1 MEQQNY
7 AIYKEKGE
15 LKWEAF
21 ETEQAALDQLNAL
34 ESQPNVDPLLYYN
47 PSQDFFSTYSGVPHA
62 EARNIIAEFNKA
74 RKK

>member
-21 ETEQAALDQLNAL
+21 ETEQAAPDQLNAL
-34 ESQPNVDPLLYYN
+34 EGKPNVDPLLYYN
-47 PSQDFFSTYSGVPHA
+47 PLSTYSGVPHA
-62 EARNIIAEFNKA
+62 EARDIVAEFNKA
-74 RKK
+74 RKEQEG